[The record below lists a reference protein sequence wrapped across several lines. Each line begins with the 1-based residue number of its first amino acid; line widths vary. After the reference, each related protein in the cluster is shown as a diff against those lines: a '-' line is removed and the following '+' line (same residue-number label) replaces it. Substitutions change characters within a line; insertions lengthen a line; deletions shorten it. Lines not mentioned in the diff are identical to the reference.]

1 MFLRFLGG
9 QGGAGAREYFTEH
22 LKFNIYHLGYFTG
35 QNVCLFVFLGEKEE
49 LVQENRPLSIDIV
62 LGAAT

>member
-1 MFLRFLGG
+1 MSSKKTNKQTLNIFRNVIHSFPPGLLRS
-9 QGGAGAREYFTEH
+9 ARHE
-22 LKFNIYHLGYFTG
+22 IYLAKR
-35 QNVCLFVFLGEKEE
+35 LFVGFLEKEE